1 MKTINIV
8 CDYSSVYSGN
18 FIPSIFK
25 LTTFLKKNNRV
36 IISLPDRAEN
46 RFWSIYLKEQGIDL
60 FFFDNSSAGK
70 IIKTIKRINK
80 HNNVDIVYT
89 HFISTP
95 VAKLLAG
102 LFKKRRLIIHVH
114 SDFSCGQTSKGI
126 KAKIKK
132 LLFEKIIRRDAKF
145 IYVSDS
151 MKQVEKLNN
160 SYYVQ
165 NALCT
170 DRIVSPECKTA
181 ILDAKKINIL
191 AFAWS
196 PEVKGIDITCKA
208 FFNVKQEYKNKAM
221 LNIVVNENEKKK
233 CIDFIKDKTGI
244 NVENQ
249 KNITLLEP
257 QEDIFSLY
265 KQSDIFISSSRSEG
279 FSYSI
284 LEALYFG
291 LNVCS
296 SNIDGTKWSKEFGA
310 LLFNL
315 DNIDELT
322 NLIEKC
328 IKIGRKNQFNRLE
341 IVQKFSIQK
350 WAENV
355 SDILLN

>member
-36 IISLPDRAEN
+36 IISLPHRAEN
-46 RFWSIYLKEQGIDL
+46 RFWSTYLKEQGIDL
-60 FFFDNSSAGK
+60 FFFDNSSARK

-102 LFKKRRLIIHVH
+102 LFRKRKLIIHVH

-126 KAKIKK
+126 KARIKK

-151 MKQVEKLNN
+151 MKQIEKINN

-208 FFNVKQEYKNKAM
+208 FFDVKEEYRNKAM

-233 CIDFIKDKTGI
+233 CVDFIKNKTGI

-249 KNITLLEP
+249 EDITLLEP
-257 QEDIFSLY
+257 QEEIFSLY

-296 SNIDGTKWSKEFGA
+296 SNIEGTKWSKEFGA
-310 LLFNL
+310 FLFNI
-315 DNIDELT
+315 NNTNELT
-322 NLIEKC
+322 NLIEDH
-328 IKIGRKNQFNRLE
+328 IKENHKNISAKQEIAQQFSTDKWVE
-341 IVQKFSIQK
+341 SIS
-350 WAENV
+350 N
-355 SDILLN
+355 ILLN